1 MYKLLYFT
9 SLFFIFSCNQN
20 KMFDK
25 VEIISNKNDQFQYKV
40 FQHTS
45 KINGQSIDQC
55 ENYYEFSSDSTGYQM
70 YGADISDVFSE
81 FRSIP
86 KYQIKL
92 QNDDSIFYSIEYSGM
107 KSKEVN
113 FAILDRLLQMRN
125 LKIDSS
131 FQVKKHYV
139 LSVDSIEQLIPYQ
152 NHSTNEVIRIEA
164 NDSKMVFKN
173 VTLEIVCK
181 ELEKKYGMLFTLQN
195 SLQKSFN
202 LELPNDLPV
211 DKLLVFLKET
221 YGIQLTSGEKS
232 VCMYSIK
239 N

>member
-20 KMFDK
+20 KTFDK

-55 ENYYEFSSDSTGYQM
+55 ENYYEFSSDSTSYQM

-92 QNDDSIFYSIEYSGM
+92 QNNDPIFYSIEYSGM

-113 FAILDRLLQMRN
+113 LAIFDRLLQMRN

-221 YGIQLTSGEKS
+221 YGIQSTSGEKS

>member
-1 MYKLLYFT
+1 
-9 SLFFIFSCNQN
+9 
-20 KMFDK
+20 
-25 VEIISNKNDQFQYKV
+25 
-40 FQHTS
+40 
-45 KINGQSIDQC
+45 
-55 ENYYEFSSDSTGYQM
+55 M

-221 YGIQLTSGEKS
+221 YGIQSTSGEKS